1 MTAEN
6 TSVGSN
12 FPSAQEKRFF
22 LLYEQIS
29 GNIDFHIK
37 PVSGWL
43 LLSANSALFQLYHGE
58 NKLIINEMMMMSA
71 LH

>member
-29 GNIDFHIK
+29 VNIDFHIK
-37 PVSGWL
+37 TREWMIVAWRQFSTF
-43 LLSANSALFQLYHGE
+43 SAISWREQVNY
-58 NKLIINEMMMMSA
+58 
-71 LH
+71 